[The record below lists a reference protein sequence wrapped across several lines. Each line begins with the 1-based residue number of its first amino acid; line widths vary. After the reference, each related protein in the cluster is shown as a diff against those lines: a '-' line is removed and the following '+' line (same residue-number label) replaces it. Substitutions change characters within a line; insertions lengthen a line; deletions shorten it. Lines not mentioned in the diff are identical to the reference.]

1 MYPLDFEEF
10 MWAVGNDTMIDLIKD
25 CYNGKKPMGQALHR
39 KAMDYFRQYM
49 IVRELVKDRR
59 FITNGN
65 RFSDFQEQRKQ
76 QAQYFADRS

>member
-1 MYPLDFEEF
+1 
-10 MWAVGNDTMIDLIKD
+10 
-25 CYNGKKPMGQALHR
+25 MGQALHR
-39 KAMDYFRQYM
+39 KAMDYLRQYM

-76 QAQYFADRS
+76 QAQYFSDRS